1 MTDCKSLYDLITR
14 TAPPQCQEFRTQ
26 LQARAIKDM
35 IQEGVRMRWVHS
47 GAQLAD
53 ALTKIMQTHFLRH
66 TLKVGQYSLHDE
78 GQVLKERADS
88 RSRVKWLQAC
98 KEEEEKKK

>member
-1 MTDCKSLYDLITR
+1 
-14 TAPPQCQEFRTQ
+14 
-26 LQARAIKDM
+26 
-35 IQEGVRMRWVHS
+35 MRWVHS

-78 GQVLKERADS
+78 GQVLKERADW